1 MKSLINIFCYALGL
15 MWLILGLV
23 GVYDPTLFAKNDIVS
38 LNVVI
43 QSEAGASEIR
53 ALAGMFSFM
62 GLGILLASHQPD
74 SRKQW
79 FKVFS
84 LLMLG
89 LAIGRSVGFL
99 PYFEGIE
106 EKRVIYAGIEYLMAL
121 IFFIRAK
128 I

>member
-43 QSEAGASEIR
+43 QSPDGKSEIR

-99 PYFEGIE
+99 PYFEGVE
-106 EKRVIYAGIEYLMAL
+106 EKRVIYAGIEYLMAF